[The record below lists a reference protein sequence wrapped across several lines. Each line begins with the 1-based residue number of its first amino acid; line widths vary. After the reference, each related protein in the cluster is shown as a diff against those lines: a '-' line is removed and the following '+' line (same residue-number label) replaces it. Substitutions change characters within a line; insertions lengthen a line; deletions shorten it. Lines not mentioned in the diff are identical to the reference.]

1 MLLFAIWKRREIN
14 GGIFLPP
21 AACII
26 SSWISAHEGEKTDN
40 VFTECLQCG
49 KALLQWQQ
57 TNKNTHGH
65 TRTHTETNPPRCI
78 VCQTTSPW
86 GDTGP
91 HVLVTTASG
100 WLSPGWGATRLHWS
114 PKHTHTHMHT
124 HAHTHTHTHT
134 HTQIKSTFQH
144 RGGELF
150 FSPLCSKL
158 LVYAETIFAVNHN
171 KRQQNWTDLTA
182 ITGNV
187 QSHN

>member
-65 TRTHTETNPPRCI
+65 THGHTQK
-78 VCQTTSPW
+78 QTLH
-86 GDTGP
+86 G
-91 HVLVTTASG
+91 VLCAKPLLPEGTLALMFWWQQHQVGFLRGEERQGCTDH
-100 WLSPGWGATRLHWS
+100 LN
-114 PKHTHTHMHT
+114 THTHART
-124 HAHTHTHTHT
+124 HTHTHTHT
-134 HTQIKSTFQH
+134 HTNKVNFSAQRRRVVFFPP
-144 RGGELF
+144 LF
-150 FSPLCSKL
+150 
-158 LVYAETIFAVNHN
+158 
-171 KRQQNWTDLTA
+171 
-182 ITGNV
+182 
-187 QSHN
+187 